1 MKSKVSARYIFMKN
15 RNRLTAIAGIL
26 IVLAFAA
33 KWLFKSETAESGLLL
48 AASLIGGFPIAAS
61 AWQALK
67 VKVISIDLLV
77 TLAILGAFVIKE
89 FEESAIVAFL
99 FLFGAYLEQKTLA
112 KTRSAIKE
120 LVEMVPE
127 TALRQTTDGDF
138 EEVDL
143 DDLDEGDILLVKTG
157 GKIPVDGEVVF
168 GSGTANEAS
177 ITGESMPL
185 GKKPGDPVYAG
196 TILENGTIRIKAEKV
211 GDETTFGKIIE
222 LIEEAQDSKS
232 QAERLIDRFSKY
244 YTPVVLLLAI
254 IVGLISQDLEL
265 AVTTL
270 VLGCP
275 GALVIGVPVSNV
287 AGIGNGAKQGI
298 LFKGSE
304 VITKFSKVDTI
315 MFDKTGTLTY
325 GDPRVSQ
332 VKKYGQGQL
341 AEQLL
346 VSVEKESAH
355 PLAKA
360 ITGYYED
367 LEAKEVEASQVLQ
380 GGGIVA
386 QVAGQQVLVGNR
398 YLLDQYHVPV
408 TKEMEKDMEELASAG
423 NSLVLVAVNG
433 QLELA
438 LGLKDEIRA
447 GVKEDLA
454 ALKKLGVK
462 NLLLLS
468 GDNQKTV
475 DLVAEELGLTEAYG
489 QLLPE
494 DKAEFVKKRQA
505 AGEIVA
511 FVGDGINDSP
521 SLARA
526 DIGMAMGSG
535 TDVAIETS
543 NVVLMNGSFDRIPRA
558 LALAKATRRNMIEN
572 ITIAL
577 AVVAVLL
584 VSVLASSWM
593 NMAIGMF
600 VHEGSILVVI
610 LNAMRLLAYQSKL
623 QKSRKLIENN
633 FSQAEGPYTKGIESI
648 Q

>member
-1 MKSKVSARYIFMKN
+1 MQKWLMKN
-15 RNRLTAIAGIL
+15 RNRLTAITGIL

-77 TLAILGAFVIKE
+77 TLAILGAFVIQE

-99 FLFGAYLEQKTLA
+99 FLFGAYLEQRTLA
-112 KTRSAIKE
+112 KTRSAIKK

-127 TALRQTTDGDF
+127 TALRQTADGDF

-157 GKIPVDGEVVF
+157 GKIPVDGEVVS

-222 LIEEAQDSKS
+222 LVEEAQDSKS

-265 AVTTL
+265 AVTIL

-526 DIGMAMGSG
+526 DIGIAMGSG

-593 NMAIGMF
+593 NMAIGLF

-610 LNAMRLLAYQSKL
+610 LNAMRLLAYRSKL

-633 FSQAEGPYTKGIESI
+633 FSQATGPYTKGSESI

>member
-1 MKSKVSARYIFMKN
+1 MQKWLMKN
-15 RNRLTAIAGIL
+15 RNRLTAITGIL

-77 TLAILGAFVIKE
+77 TLAILGAFVIQE

-99 FLFGAYLEQKTLA
+99 FLFGAYLEQRTLA
-112 KTRSAIKE
+112 KTRSAIKK

-127 TALRQTTDGDF
+127 TALRQTADGDF

-157 GKIPVDGEVVF
+157 GKIPVDGEVVS

-185 GKKPGDPVYAG
+185 GKKPSDPVYAG

-222 LIEEAQDSKS
+222 LVEEAQDSKS

-265 AVTTL
+265 AVTIL

-526 DIGMAMGSG
+526 DIGIAMGSG

-610 LNAMRLLAYQSKL
+610 LNAMRLLAYRSKL

-633 FSQAEGPYTKGIESI
+633 FSQATGPYTKGSESI

>member
-1 MKSKVSARYIFMKN
+1 MQKWLMKN

-33 KWLFKSETAESGLLL
+33 KWLFNSETAESGLLL

-77 TLAILGAFVIKE
+77 TLAILGAFVIQE

-127 TALRQTTDGDF
+127 TALRQTADGDF

-157 GKIPVDGEVVF
+157 GKIPVDGEVVS

-222 LIEEAQDSKS
+222 LVEEAQDSKS

-265 AVTTL
+265 AVTIL

-360 ITGYYED
+360 ITSYYED

-408 TKEMEKDMEELASAG
+408 TKEMEKDMEELTSAG

-475 DLVAEELGLTEAYG
+475 DLVAEELGLTETYG

-526 DIGMAMGSG
+526 DIGIAMGSG

-543 NVVLMNGSFDRIPRA
+543 SVVLMNGSFDRIPRA

>member
-1 MKSKVSARYIFMKN
+1 MQKWLMKN
-15 RNRLTAIAGIL
+15 RNRLTAITGIL

-77 TLAILGAFVIKE
+77 TLAILGAFVIQE

-127 TALRQTTDGDF
+127 TALRQTADGDF

-157 GKIPVDGEVVF
+157 GKIPVDGEVVS

-222 LIEEAQDSKS
+222 LVEEAQDSKS

-265 AVTTL
+265 AVTIL

-386 QVAGQQVLVGNR
+386 QVAGQQLLVGSR
-398 YLLDQYHVPV
+398 YLLDQDHVPV
-408 TKEMEKDMEELASAG
+408 TKEMERDMEELASAG

-433 QLELA
+433 KLELD

-462 NLLLLS
+462 SLLLLS

-526 DIGMAMGSG
+526 DIGIAMGSG

-543 NVVLMNGSFDRIPRA
+543 NVVLMNGSFDRILRA

-584 VSVLASSWM
+584 FSVLASSWM

-610 LNAMRLLAYQSKL
+610 LNAMRLLAYRSKL

-633 FSQAEGPYTKGIESI
+633 FSQAAGPYTKDIESI